1 MNHQASLLPNLKG
14 QESARWIEEENPA
27 PQGKPQKQDR
37 DVCSNPELR
46 IRTNN
51 NTPDENIIT
60 LTPNLPRWTRA
71 SRSISQALTAMMR
84 AKRLG
89 SRKDQSVQGGTGI
102 IVQTKIDGQF
112 KLTQKPNNE
121 LITSYLH
128 KPDDLSQMVIFVK
141 PLSIF
146 ILFWVYFSLKN
157 LDPQRSKCY

>member
-1 MNHQASLLPNLKG
+1 
-14 QESARWIEEENPA
+14 
-27 PQGKPQKQDR
+27 
-37 DVCSNPELR
+37 
-46 IRTNN
+46 
-51 NTPDENIIT
+51 
-60 LTPNLPRWTRA
+60 
-71 SRSISQALTAMMR
+71 MMR

-128 KPDDLSQMVIFVK
+128 KPSDLLQMAIFVE

-146 ILFWVYFSLKN
+146 ILF
-157 LDPQRSKCY
+157 